1 MPNSIKKNNRTQ
13 NAAINSVVGIA
24 SYFIAMIANFAFR
37 TVFIYFLSVEYL
49 GIQALLTNILS
60 LLSLAEM
67 GVGSAMI
74 FSLYRPI
81 ARNEISKIR
90 ALLQLY
96 KKMYRIIAVLIFVLG
111 LLLTPFLNFFIASRP
126 SISEPLEVIFLLY
139 VANTAFTYL
148 SIHKHSILQADQRAY
163 IVTLWTN
170 FFMIL
175 RYIAQILWIII
186 FKSFIPILIIQLILT
201 LMGNIFVSKK
211 AEKSYPFIKETNE
224 DDKISNLEMKSIVN
238 KIQAMLLYRVGSYA
252 VNSTDSI
259 IISKFV
265 GLVSVGI
272 YSNYTMLLG
281 LANSIINF
289 ISSAL
294 TPSIGN
300 QIESQ
305 SSNQV
310 HKTFSTLYFIFFW
323 ISSIT
328 TISFSTL
335 LNPFI
340 ELWIGEKYLVSS
352 GVLCFLIINYYIMMM
367 RRVMVAYRNALGLYE
382 IAKYK
387 PIYEALINLIAS
399 LILVR
404 YFGMM
409 GVIIG
414 TTISDITTSLW
425 IEPYVMYKHFFI
437 KGLKQYWIKYIIYA
451 IFTSIL
457 SVLMITFR
465 NFFYTGGVVSLIFI
479 FVAILMITNIFIW
492 LLFRNSEEFK
502 ETTSRIKSMINLGK
516 R

>member
-1 MPNSIKKNNRTQ
+1 MPNSIKNNRTQ
-13 NAAINSVVGIA
+13 NAAINSIVGIG
-24 SYFIAMIANFAFR
+24 SYFVAMIANFVFR

-60 LLSLAEM
+60 LLSLVEM
-67 GVGSAMI
+67 GIGSAMI
-74 FSLYRPI
+74 FSLYRPM
-81 ARNEISKIR
+81 ARNESGKIR

-96 KKMYRIIAVLIFVLG
+96 KRIYRIIAVLILIFG
-111 LLLTPFLNFFIASRP
+111 LLLTPFLDFFIASRP
-126 SISEPLEVIFLLY
+126 SIAEPLEFIFLLY
-139 VANTAFTYL
+139 VLNTAITYL
-148 SIHKHSILQADQRAY
+148 SIYKHSILQADQKAY

-170 FFMIL
+170 LFMIF
-175 RYIAQILWIII
+175 RYLAQITWIII
-186 FKSFIPILIIQLILT
+186 FKTFIPILIIQLIMT
-201 LMGNIFVSKK
+201 LFGNLFISKK
-211 AEKSYPFIKETNE
+211 AEKSYPFIKNLSNR
-224 DDKISNLEMKSIVN
+224 DKINDDEKAGIMR
-238 KIQAMLLYRVGSYA
+238 KIQAMLLYRIGSYA

-265 GLVSVGI
+265 GLISVGI

-300 QIESQ
+300 QIETQ

-323 ISSIT
+323 ISSNT
-328 TISFSTL
+328 TIVFATL

-340 ELWIGEKYLVSS
+340 EIWIGDEYVIST
-352 GVLCFLIINYYIMMM
+352 GPLCFLVINYYVMMM

-387 PIYEALINLIAS
+387 PIYEALINLGAS

-404 YFGMM
+404 YMGMV

-414 TTISDITTSLW
+414 TTISDVTTSLW
-425 IEPYVMYKHFFI
+425 IEPYIMYKHFFRD
-437 KGLKQYWIKYIIYA
+437 GLKQYWIKYIKFA
-451 IFTSIL
+451 IFTIIF
-457 SVLMITFR
+457 SVLMIMIR
-465 NFFYTGGVVSLIFI
+465 GSLYKDTVIS
-479 FVAILMITNIFIW
+479 FVLMLIIVLTLTNISIYIVFKNW
-492 LLFRNSEEFK
+492 EEFK
-502 ETTSRIKSMINLGK
+502 EGISRVKSTINLGK